1 MPSVSSAEAFTLP
14 TGCIAS
20 KKRQSTPQS
29 VQLVPHNSPGGP
41 SLMVPIP
48 FAVAAPPPGVHIMPS
63 LQPELPIGRSQ
74 HLKCHQSAA
83 QRFPLYLLGALPAK
97 KGNQPPK
104 ASNLSLTIL
113 RGPVPDG
120 PNSFCSGCAAP
131 WGTHNALTS
140 TRTPYWKISTLEMPS
155 VSSAEAFTLS
165 IGCIASKKRQSCP
178 QSVQLVP
185 HNSPRARP

>member
-1 MPSVSSAEAFTLP
+1 MPPKRP
-14 TGCIAS
+14 TCPS
-20 KKRQSTPQS
+20 QFSE
-29 VQLVPHNSPGGP
+29 GP

-48 FAVAAPPPGVHIMPS
+48 FARAVPPPGVHIMPS

-104 ASNLSLTIL
+104 ASNLSLTAL
-113 RGPVPDG
+113 RVPVPDG

-131 WGTHNALTS
+131 WGTHNALPS
-140 TRTPYWKISTLEMPS
+140 TRTPHWQISTLEMPS
-155 VSSAEAFTLS
+155 VRGAKAFTLPT
-165 IGCIASKKRQSCP
+165 GCIASKKRQSTP
-178 QSVQLVP
+178 QSVKLVP
-185 HNSPRARP
+185 HSSKSARPQWSPFLLQWLRRPLGYT